1 MEYLLH
7 ILIVAAIFGL
17 LAVSLDLLA
26 GHTGLLSIAHAAFY
40 GLGAY
45 TSALVVSSQWAV
57 GSGQS
62 FLTGVVA
69 GMAVAALVS
78 FIVSLPSLRLHD
90 DYFVIAT
97 FGFQMIL
104 FSIFNNWMDL
114 TRGPLGIP
122 GIPQPVIFGWK
133 VDSHL
138 EFLLLSALF
147 ASFAY
152 FAVYLLTSSPFG
164 RVLHAIRED
173 EVFAQSLGKNTLR
186 FKVTAF
192 AVSAALAAMAGS
204 LYAHYITYIDPTS
217 FTVMESILVIS
228 MVIIGG
234 AGSLWG
240 PLVGAVVLV
249 TLPEAL
255 RFVGLPSSVAANLRQ
270 IIYGALLVVMMMVRP
285 KGLVGKYG
293 FGR

>member
-7 ILIVAAIFGL
+7 ILVLVGIYTV

-45 TSALVVSSQWAV
+45 TSALLAV
-57 GSGQS
+57 HFGAP
-62 FLTGVVA
+62 FLVGVLA
-69 GMAVAALVS
+69 GMAVAVLIS
-78 FIVSLPSLRLHD
+78 FVVSLPSLRLHD

-122 GIPQPVIFGWK
+122 GIPQPEIFGWTIQ
-133 VDSHL
+133 SHIG
-138 EFLLLSALF
+138 FVVLSAVF
-147 ASFAY
+147 AAIAY
-152 FAVYLLTSSPFG
+152 VVVGRLAASPFG
-164 RVLHAIRED
+164 RVLRAIRED
-173 EVFAQSLGKNTLR
+173 EVFAESLGKNTLK
-186 FKVTAF
+186 FKVIAF
-192 AVSAALAAMAGS
+192 AVSAALAASAGS

-234 AGSLWG
+234 AGSPWG
-240 PLVGAVVLV
+240 PLIGAVVLV

-255 RFVGLPSSVAANLRQ
+255 RFIGLPSAVAANLRQ
-270 IIYGALLVVMMMVRP
+270 IFYGTLLVVMMMVRP
-285 KGLVGKYG
+285 RGLVGRYG

>member
-7 ILIVAAIFGL
+7 ILVLIGIYTI

-45 TSALVVSSQWAV
+45 TSALLAV
-57 GSGQS
+57 HFGAP
-62 FLTGVVA
+62 FLIGVLA
-69 GMAVAALVS
+69 GMAVAVLIS
-78 FIVSLPSLRLHD
+78 FVVSLPSLRLHD

-122 GIPQPVIFGWK
+122 GIPQPEIFGWTIQ
-133 VDSHL
+133 SHIG
-138 EFLLLSALF
+138 FVVLSAVF
-147 ASFAY
+147 AAIAY
-152 FAVYLLTSSPFG
+152 VVVGRLAASPFG
-164 RVLHAIRED
+164 RVLRAIRED
-173 EVFAQSLGKNTLR
+173 EVFAESLGKNTLK
-186 FKVTAF
+186 FKVIAF
-192 AVSAALAAMAGS
+192 AVSAALAASAGS

-234 AGSLWG
+234 AGSPWG
-240 PLVGAVVLV
+240 PLIGAVVLV

-255 RFVGLPSSVAANLRQ
+255 RFIGLPSAVAANLRQ
-270 IIYGALLVVMMMVRP
+270 IFYGTLLVVMMMVRP
-285 KGLVGKYG
+285 RGLVGRYG

>member
-1 MEYLLH
+1 M
-7 ILIVAAIFGL
+7 
-17 LAVSLDLLA
+17 
-26 GHTGLLSIAHAAFY
+26 
-40 GLGAY
+40 
-45 TSALVVSSQWAV
+45 
-57 GSGQS
+57 
-62 FLTGVVA
+62 VVA
-69 GMAVAALVS
+69 CFVS
-78 FIVSLPSLRLHD
+78 FVVSLPSLRLHD

-122 GIPQPVIFGWK
+122 GIPQPVIFGWH
-133 VDSHL
+133 VSSHWD
-138 EFLLLSALF
+138 FLVLSAI
-147 ASFAY
+147 FAY
-152 FAVYLLTSSPFG
+152 FAYFVVTRLSSSPFG

-173 EVFAQSLGKNTLR
+173 EVFAQALGKNTLG

-192 AVSAALAAMAGS
+192 AVSAALAASAGS

-234 AGSLWG
+234 AGSPWG
-240 PLVGAVVLV
+240 PLIGAVVLV

-270 IIYGALLVVMMMVRP
+270 IFYGTLLVVMMMVRP
-285 KGLVGKYG
+285 RGLVGHYG

>member
-1 MEYLLH
+1 MDYLLH
-7 ILIVAAIFGL
+7 ILILAAIYAV

-26 GHTGLLSIAHAAFY
+26 GHGGFLSIAQAGFY

-45 TSALVVSSQWAV
+45 VSALLAAQFGAPFVI
-57 GSGQS
+57 
-62 FLTGVVA
+62 GVLA

-104 FSIFNNWMDL
+104 FSIFNNWMDV

-152 FAVYLLTSSPFG
+152 FVVYLLTSSPFG

-234 AGSLWG
+234 VGSLWG

-270 IIYGALLVVMMMVRP
+270 IIYGVLLVVMMMVRP

>member
-7 ILIVAAIFGL
+7 ILVLGAVYTVL
-17 LAVSLDLLA
+17 TVSLDLLA
-26 GHTGLLSIAHAAFY
+26 GRTGLLSIAQAAFY
-40 GLGAY
+40 GIGAY
-45 TSALVVSSQWAV
+45 TSALLVTQVEAPFLV
-57 GSGQS
+57 G
-62 FLTGVVA
+62 LLAGV
-69 GMAVAALVS
+69 AVAVLIS

-104 FSIFNNWMDL
+104 FSIFNNWIGL
-114 TRGPLGIP
+114 TRGPMGIP
-122 GIPQPVIFGWK
+122 GIPQPVILRWR
-133 VDSHL
+133 VDTHL
-138 EFLLLSALF
+138 EFLVLAIVLAC
-147 ASFAY
+147 FAY
-152 FAVYLLTSSPFG
+152 LVVWRITSSPFG
-164 RVLHAIRED
+164 RALHAIRED
-173 EVFAQSLGKNTLR
+173 EVFAKALGKNTLR
-186 FKVTAF
+186 FKVTVF

-240 PLVGAVVLV
+240 PLVGAVLLV

-255 RFVGLPSSVAANLRQ
+255 RFVGLPSAVAANLRQ
-270 IIYGALLVVMMMVRP
+270 IIYGSLLVIMMMFRP
-285 KGLVGKYG
+285 RGLVGKYG
-293 FGR
+293 FSK

>member
-7 ILIVAAIFGL
+7 ILILVCMFTALAA
-17 LAVSLDLLA
+17 SLDLLA
-26 GHTGLLSIAHAAFY
+26 GHGGFLSLAHAAFY

-45 TSALVVSSQWAV
+45 TSALIASSQWAV

-62 FLTGVVA
+62 FVIGVVA
-69 GMAVAALVS
+69 GMAVAAAVS
-78 FIVSLPSLRLHD
+78 FVVSLPSLRLHD

-152 FAVYLLTSSPFG
+152 FVVYLLTSSPFG

-228 MVIIGG
+228 MVIIGV
-234 AGSLWG
+234 AGRLGG
-240 PLVGAVVLV
+240 PLVG
-249 TLPEAL
+249 
-255 RFVGLPSSVAANLRQ
+255 RWCW
-270 IIYGALLVVMMMVRP
+270 
-285 KGLVGKYG
+285 
-293 FGR
+293 

>member
-7 ILIVAAIFGL
+7 IVILVSIY
-17 LAVSLDLLA
+17 AVLSASLDLLA
-26 GHTGLLSIAHAAFY
+26 GHSGLMSIAQAAFY

-45 TSALVVSSQWAV
+45 SSALLAV
-57 GSGQS
+57 QFGAS
-62 FLTGVVA
+62 FGVGVLA
-69 GMAVAALVS
+69 GMAVSVSVS

-133 VDSHL
+133 VDTHL
-138 EFLLLSALF
+138 EFLLMAAFF

-152 FAVYLLTSSPFG
+152 LAVYLLTSSPFG